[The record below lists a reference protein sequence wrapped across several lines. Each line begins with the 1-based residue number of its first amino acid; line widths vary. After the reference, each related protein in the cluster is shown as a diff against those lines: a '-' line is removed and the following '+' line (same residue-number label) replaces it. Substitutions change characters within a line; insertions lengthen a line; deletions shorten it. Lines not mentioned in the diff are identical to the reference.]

1 MNRPVQY
8 TIRNIPSSVDATLKA
23 QAKKQGISLNRL
35 VLDKL
40 GASPKTTAKPKTYH
54 DLDWFIGSGIPAE
67 LEQIQRDIQAAR
79 LQARKLAQTEYE
91 AEKARGKWD

>member
-1 MNRPVQY
+1 
-8 TIRNIPSSVDATLKA
+8 
-23 QAKKQGISLNRL
+23 
-35 VLDKL
+35 
-40 GASPKTTAKPKTYH
+40 